1 MLKFSSSH
9 HIILSVIFSSLEHS
23 LLLLIL
29 IKVMDLPSVATADAS
44 KPAKQESR
52 EVKQE
57 RQIEEYKV

>member
-29 IKVMDLPSVATADAS
+29 IKVMDLPSVAMADAS